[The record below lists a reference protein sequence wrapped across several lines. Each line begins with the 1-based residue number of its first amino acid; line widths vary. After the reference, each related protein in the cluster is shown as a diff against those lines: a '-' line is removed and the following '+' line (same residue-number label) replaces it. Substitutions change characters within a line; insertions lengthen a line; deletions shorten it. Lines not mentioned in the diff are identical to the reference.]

1 MRMSSNLHRLSLALN
16 ACEHELRPAVCG
28 FLLFLCLFAGYFMLR
43 PIRESMGIAAGVDN
57 LQWLFT
63 VTFLVML
70 VAVPLFAW
78 LSSHVQRRY
87 FVDWVYGFFA
97 ANLLG
102 FVALF
107 QLWPEG
113 PWLARVFY
121 VWISVFNLF
130 VVSVAWSL
138 MADVFDGEQAK
149 RLFAFIAAGASVGG
163 LVGPA
168 LSTLL
173 IGLIGTSGL
182 MLLAA
187 LLLGST
193 LILKH
198 SLMQWREEGGAG
210 RPGAAPTQS
219 PRHPLPGN
227 PFSGLM
233 AVLGSPYLLGIAG
246 FVVLLATV
254 TTFLYF
260 EQARLVAEQFPGR
273 EAQVRVFGTIDLIV
287 QVGALLAQ
295 LFLTGR
301 IAQTMGVRVLLAI
314 VPLLMCAGFVGLA
327 LAPGFVLLATLM
339 IVRRIGEY
347 AFVRPGR
354 EMLFAPLDPE
364 SKYKAKNFIDTV
376 VYRAGDAASSW
387 VKSLLDMLG
396 QGAGLAALIGALCAL
411 LWGGLGWQLGRQA
424 DRQQKQAGAAASLV
438 EV

>member
-16 ACEHELRPAVCG
+16 AREHELRPAVCG

-57 LQWLFT
+57 LHWLFT

-78 LSSHVQRRY
+78 LSSRVQRRHY
-87 FVDWVYGFFA
+87 VDWVYGFFA

-168 LSTLL
+168 LTY
-173 IGLIGTSGL
+173 
-182 MLLAA
+182 AA
-187 LLLGST
+187 DRLDRNVRPRCCWRSLLLGST

-210 RPGAAPTQS
+210 RPRRRSDTEPSASIARQSIQRADGGSRVTLFARHCRFRGA
-219 PRHPLPGN
+219 
-227 PFSGLM
+227 
-233 AVLGSPYLLGIAG
+233 
-246 FVVLLATV
+246 
-254 TTFLYF
+254 
-260 EQARLVAEQFPGR
+260 
-273 EAQVRVFGTIDLIV
+273 
-287 QVGALLAQ
+287 VGDRDNL
-295 LFLTGR
+295 
-301 IAQTMGVRVLLAI
+301 
-314 VPLLMCAGFVGLA
+314 PLL
-327 LAPGFVLLATLM
+327 
-339 IVRRIGEY
+339 
-347 AFVRPGR
+347 
-354 EMLFAPLDPE
+354 
-364 SKYKAKNFIDTV
+364 
-376 VYRAGDAASSW
+376 RAGPP
-387 VKSLLDMLG
+387 
-396 QGAGLAALIGALCAL
+396 
-411 LWGGLGWQLGRQA
+411 GG
-424 DRQQKQAGAAASLV
+424 
-438 EV
+438 